1 LDAAERF
8 VLFEADAG
16 GGSFLSSTA
25 PEEVVAILRS
35 ASAPPRDPRDPRL
48 DDVLEAFRSQWRR
61 IARRKCPGLLE
72 DVDDAIQNASLKLLL
87 PRKLA
92 TLKDPTRIETWART
106 LFLNTLL
113 DLAADRQREFSR
125 RATLG
130 GPGDDPEEFLR
141 DRLPSTGPSLEE
153 EVVHR
158 ERARFVIEW
167 IKEFEIMQLK
177 SRGLPDKEIAD
188 LLGLTPNAVRQ
199 QLKRRREDLKRA
211 LGKLEEPDG

>member
-1 LDAAERF
+1 M
-8 VLFEADAG
+8 
-16 GGSFLSSTA
+16 LSSTA

-35 ASAPPRDPRDPRL
+35 ASTPPPDPRL

-177 SRGLPDKEIAD
+177 ARGLPDKEIAD